1 MQTNLQI
8 YDMFMEINSEC
19 AKTGVT
25 VMPITNSAKSINYY
39 VQQMQ
44 DMGYTQTQ
52 IDKFV
57 TFLQENA

>member
-8 YDMFMEINSEC
+8 YNMFMEINSEC
-19 AKTGVT
+19 AKSGQT
-25 VMPITNSAKSINYY
+25 VMPITNSARSINYY

-44 DMGYTQTQ
+44 DLEYTQKQ
-52 IDKFV
+52 IDRFV

>member
-19 AKTGVT
+19 AKTGET
-25 VMPITNSAKSINYY
+25 VMPIINNERSINYY

-44 DMGYTQTQ
+44 DMDYTQTQ

>member
-1 MQTNLQI
+1 
-8 YDMFMEINSEC
+8 MFMEVNSEC
-19 AKTGVT
+19 AKTGQT
-25 VMPITNSAKSINYY
+25 VMPISNSAKSINYY

-44 DMGYTQTQ
+44 DMCYTQTQ

>member
-19 AKTGVT
+19 AKTGGT

>member
-19 AKTGVT
+19 AKAGAT

-44 DMGYTQTQ
+44 DMGYTQKQ

>member
-19 AKTGVT
+19 AKTGQT

>member
-19 AKTGVT
+19 AKTGQT
-25 VMPITNSAKSINYY
+25 VMPINNSVKSINYY
-39 VQQMQ
+39 AQQMH
-44 DMGYTQTQ
+44 DMGYTQKQ